1 MNTSIW
7 TMVFMLTSMAAYAG
21 DWAWNSQAGYTGQVD
36 LGTSGSIGALS
47 TMVSGAAN
55 LAGNNAVQPP
65 LVINV
70 QAGSTTSSGSL
81 TPSDACLV
89 FKQGTG
95 WVVNG
100 TSTLASTGYICP
112 DGTIYAGIASGRPF
126 YVASS
131 DIDGGYGIL
140 WSGFGAFSNSVYA
153 TSRDAGGAV
162 EACQRLGSNWSLPNR
177 AQLDVMYANRAA
189 INTATATLPGG
200 TSFASLPYWSSAEY
214 DSYTAWFMN
223 FNSGGWN
230 SNSKSTYYYRSR
242 CSRSY

>member
-1 MNTSIW
+1 MKHLLLLVLLIAKNVT
-7 TMVFMLTSMAAYAG
+7 AG

-100 TSTLASTGYICP
+100 TTTVASPGYICP
-112 DGTIYAGIASGRPF
+112 DGSIYAGIASGRPF
-126 YVASS
+126 YTMPADV
-131 DIDGGYGIL
+131 DGGYGMV
-140 WSGFGAFSNSVYA
+140 WSGY
-153 TSRDAGGAV
+153 TSTTGYPISIYAGGAV
-162 EACQRLGSNWSLPNR
+162 EACLNLGGWYLPNR
-177 AQLDVMYANRAA
+177 AQLQTMFNNRVA
-189 INTATATLPGG
+189 INTSALTMPGG
-200 TSFASLPYWSSAEY
+200 QAFASAQYWSSVEGA
-214 DSYTAWFMN
+214 N
-223 FNSGGWN
+223 NSRWYLDFHNGIWTDNGGET
-230 SNSKSTYYYRSR
+230 SYYRAR
-242 CSRSY
+242 CVRSY